1 MQPNIK
7 NDLLYLLRILEAC
20 KKIGLYTHNFNT
32 SNEFYASNNQLEVNA
47 TLNQLAQIGEQAK
60 KLSTTLLDKY
70 IKISWNE
77 IKGFRNIIVHEYS
90 GIDIENVFKIIQK
103 DIPQLYSDIISI
115 ITKELTIGNFDNE
128 EFEVAKSSP
137 YLKHIDFSDF

>member
-20 KKIGLYTHNFNT
+20 KKIRLYTYTFNT
-32 SNEFYASNNQLEVNA
+32 SNEFYASNSQLEVNA

-70 IKISWNE
+70 IKISWNK

-90 GIDIENVFKIIQK
+90 GIDIENVFTIIQE
-103 DIPQLYSDIISI
+103 DIPKLYSDIISI
-115 ITKELTIGNFDNE
+115 ITEELTIGNFDYE
-128 EFEVAKSSP
+128 EFEIAKSSP